1 MYVISLAF
9 IPYKA
14 KDKYHLSPGAEF
26 NYKYCPEASK
36 ASIAI
41 QTMEVLKG
49 LVVIRLN
56 SPDSLNVSTGLSTVK
71 TTNRVG
77 QKGRN

>member
-56 SPDSLNVSTGLSTVK
+56 EP
-71 TTNRVG
+71 
-77 QKGRN
+77 